1 MEALYTSGCSKTQ
14 GDFGVFVG
22 VLLTKAEHCWQE
34 VSFYFKAQSMAMN
47 FLF

>member
-1 MEALYTSGCSKTQ
+1 MEALYTWGCSKTQ